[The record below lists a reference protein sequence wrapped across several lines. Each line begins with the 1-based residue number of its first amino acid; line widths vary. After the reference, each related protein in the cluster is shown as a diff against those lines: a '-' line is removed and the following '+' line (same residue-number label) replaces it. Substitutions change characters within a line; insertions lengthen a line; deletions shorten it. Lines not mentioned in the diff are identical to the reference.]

1 MVFLFIGLFALMLI
15 LAVLLLPICARTEL
29 YIRGAGI
36 KLIATVRLLFLIPL
50 RFRFRI
56 EYEPYRGIMIKK
68 LTGKKEKLVKV
79 LGEKNKKRRIK
90 RKYSHAFLRS
100 LRVREIESMGE
111 IGIKGEPALTVF
123 LSGVLG
129 IITETLL
136 EIIIVMFDGEKK
148 TSNFFPC
155 LSRNTF
161 ILNFTGIFSLTPA
174 KLLNEVIHCHKEE
187 E

>member
-79 LGEKNKKRRIK
+79 LGEKKKKRRIK

-174 KLLNEVIHCHKEE
+174 KLLNEVIHRHKEE

>member
-79 LGEKNKKRRIK
+79 LGEKKKKRRIK

-111 IGIKGEPALTVF
+111 
-123 LSGVLG
+123 
-129 IITETLL
+129 
-136 EIIIVMFDGEKK
+136 
-148 TSNFFPC
+148 
-155 LSRNTF
+155 
-161 ILNFTGIFSLTPA
+161 
-174 KLLNEVIHCHKEE
+174 
-187 E
+187 